1 MFNKLNDKKMKK
13 IYLLLFCITT
23 SFMVT
28 AQNSSTVFMQKHE
41 FMPEKIKSNLSAQP
55 KGVVL
60 WENQFDNASDWI
72 LDNSCAYS
80 AYTIVGGYDYANQT
94 VINAPSA
101 CTSPGTV
108 ATDPGTG
115 NTAQW
120 RFETDVE
127 YY

>member
-1 MFNKLNDKKMKK
+1 
-13 IYLLLFCITT
+13 
-23 SFMVT
+23 MVT

-80 AYTIVGGYDYANQT
+80 A
-94 VINAPSA
+94 
-101 CTSPGTV
+101 
-108 ATDPGTG
+108 
-115 NTAQW
+115 
-120 RFETDVE
+120 
-127 YY
+127 